1 MLDFREVMADE
12 GEPERQRIL
21 DRANR
26 MLKQSQTLRRLADE
40 LLEESQD
47 LQESVR
53 KQREKQSLQRKRR

>member
-1 MLDFREVMADE
+1 
-12 GEPERQRIL
+12 
-21 DRANR
+21 

>member
-1 MLDFREVMADE
+1 MADE

>member
-1 MLDFREVMADE
+1 VLDFREVMADE